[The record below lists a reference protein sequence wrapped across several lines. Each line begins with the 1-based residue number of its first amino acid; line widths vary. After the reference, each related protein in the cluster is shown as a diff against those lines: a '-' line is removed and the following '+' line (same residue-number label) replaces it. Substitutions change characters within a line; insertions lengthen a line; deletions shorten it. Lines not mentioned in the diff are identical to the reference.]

1 MHLQSSAEGRLP
13 TAPRLYPYREGML
26 MPQLVDCHTHTLF
39 SDGKA
44 TFRQNMRAAVS
55 AGLATIA
62 CTDHLAHPAFMDCA
76 IAESRLDEYAAEI
89 RHMREEFPQLEIV
102 HGFEADWYPG
112 CEADIAAT
120 RGSATFLLGSI
131 HYLDEFAIDWDEDM
145 RAWEEWGADG
155 VWHRYVD
162 SWCEAC
168 FCPARFDSMA
178 HPDLPRLMEP
188 AGYAPTIALV
198 PLWDRMAEAAHDAGV
213 HVELSTAALRKNLS
227 DYYPAEGLLRR
238 FCQAGVPLTVGSDSH
253 EASSIGFGIAEAY
266 AHAARIGYRSIDV
279 PTVDGGW
286 RTIALD

>member
-1 MHLQSSAEGRLP
+1 
-13 TAPRLYPYREGML
+13 

-44 TFRQNMRAAVS
+44 TFRQNMRAAAS

-76 IAESRLDEYAAEI
+76 IDESRLDEYAAEI
-89 RHMREEFPQLEIV
+89 RHMREEFPQLKIV

-131 HYLDEFAIDWDEDM
+131 HYLNEFAIDWDEDM
-145 RAWEEWGADG
+145 RAGVECGADG

-178 HPDLPRLMEP
+178 HPDLPRLMGP
-188 AGYAPTIALV
+188 AGYAPTIALE
-198 PLWDRMAEAAHDAGV
+198 PL
-213 HVELSTAALRKNLS
+213 
-227 DYYPAEGLLRR
+227 
-238 FCQAGVPLTVGSDSH
+238 
-253 EASSIGFGIAEAY
+253 
-266 AHAARIGYRSIDV
+266 
-279 PTVDGGW
+279 
-286 RTIALD
+286 

>member
-1 MHLQSSAEGRLP
+1 MSQ
-13 TAPRLYPYREGML
+13 

-55 AGLATIA
+55 AGLSTIA

-76 IAESRLDEYAAEI
+76 IDESRLDEYATEI
-89 RHMREEFPQLEIV
+89 RHMREEFPRLEIV

-145 RAWEEWGADG
+145 RAWEEWGANG
-155 VWHRYVD
+155 VWRRYVD

-168 FCPARFDSMA
+168 FCPVRFDSMA
-178 HPDLPRLMEP
+178 HPDLPRLMGP
-188 AGYAPTIALV
+188 SGHAPTFALE
-198 PLWDRMAEAAHDAGV
+198 PLWDRMAEAAREAGV
-213 HVELSTAALRKNLS
+213 HVELSTAALRKNLG
-227 DYYPAEGLLRR
+227 DYYPVEGLLRR
-238 FCQAGVPLTVGSDSH
+238 FCQAGVPITVGSDSH
-253 EASSIGFGIAEAY
+253 EALTVGFGIANAY
-266 AHAARIGYRSIDV
+266 AHAARIGYKSIDV
-279 PTVDGGW
+279 PTADGDW